1 MRTVRLGEVCQ
12 QCRESVRPGER
23 GELRYI
29 GLESIESGSAQFVE
43 GALSK
48 TPEAPQANSFRFGPE
63 HILYG
68 KLRPYLN
75 KVALPDFEG
84 KCSTE
89 IIPLLPSPEADRAYL
104 AFFLRSQQV
113 VEQIS
118 ARTAGARMPR
128 ADMDFVLSLSI
139 PLPPLPEQ
147 HRIVD
152 LLSRADGIVRLR
164 REAEKKAAELIPTLF
179 LDMFGDPAA
188 NPKGWPMAPVGDVIA
203 AADYGS
209 STKSSDDGSGLPLI
223 RMGNVDYAGA
233 LNLSDL
239 KLVNLPTEEIEK
251 YRLHEGD
258 ILFNRTNSK
267 ELVGKTGLWDDTRD
281 AIAASYFI
289 RVRVQRNKLN
299 PRYFWA
305 FMNSRHMKR
314 VLFETSRG
322 AIGQANINSKELK
335 AFKVALPPLALQQDF
350 AGKIEQVRSIQS
362 QQSTATAKAQAAFDA
377 LLAHTFRN

>member
-164 REAEKKAAELIPTLF
+164 REAPKKAAELIPTLF